1 MKRLIVLCLLFS
13 AAAFSQ
19 VVTFT
24 IAESASLST
33 AVDMRACTM
42 ARIIMPAAMTGTA
55 LTFQHS
61 EDGVTYT
68 NLYDAFGTE
77 VTITSAASRT
87 IVLSP
92 GDWWLLR
99 YLKVRSGTAG
109 SATAEAAARTIK
121 VVCR

>member
-1 MKRLIVLCLLFS
+1 MKRLIVLCLLF
-13 AAAFSQ
+13 AGLAFSQ
-19 VVTFT
+19 VVTFS
-24 IAESASLST
+24 IAQSASLSS

-68 NLYDAFGTE
+68 NLYDAFGSE

-87 IVLSP
+87 IILSP
-92 GDWWLLR
+92 GDWWILR
-99 YLKVRSGTAG
+99 FLKVRSGTSG
-109 SATAEAAARTIK
+109 TPTTEAAARTIK
-121 VVCR
+121 VICR